1 MGAAASA
8 LRTSGYNSDPERPAA
23 GTTRFITPTT
33 LLQVSGVPGGGGGG
47 GGAFLHGSGGGWT
60 PVAPPTLVQEAT
72 ALKRA
77 GFVRADSVKLLSL
90 EGGRYSVTCE
100 LDLFA
105 PRTEVRVFWGALAG
119 GARAPT
125 EPLTK
130 GLLVKDPTQ
139 SGSVK
144 NYFTPGRCIQFTQ
157 SPLDSLDP
165 NSVAEEELTFI
176 ADPTGRREPPPNIPS
191 ALLYPLILALTAV
204 DAQGLPSSPSACH
217 LTLCTLAKISDG
229 WCPVVLAQHEQLGDR
244 CFIVKD
250 FFGRADGDASAIGS
264 GSGNSS
270 SSSNSNGIDT
280 SSTSVIPPLTTS
292 SSSSSS
298 APTTAAP
305 ASANFL
311 AIEANNCVIC
321 LTDARTTAVLP
332 CRHLCLCAPCAQQLV
347 FHSSR
352 CPVCRGPA
360 SSLLSMRAG
369 GAAAS

>member
-8 LRTSGYNSDPERPAA
+8 LRTSGGYNIDPERPVAG

-33 LLQVSGVPGGGGGG
+33 LLQVSSGVPGGGGGG
-47 GGAFLHGSGGGWT
+47 GGAYFHGSGGWA
-60 PVAPPTLVQEAT
+60 PVTPPTLVQEAT

-77 GFVRADSVKLLSL
+77 GFVRADTVRLLSL
-90 EGGRYSVTCE
+90 ERGRYSVTCE

-105 PRTEVRVFWGALAG
+105 PRTEVRIFWGALAG

-125 EPLTK
+125 DPLTK

-144 NYFTPGRCIQFTQ
+144 NYFTPGRGIQFTQ

-191 ALLYPLILALTAV
+191 ALLYPLIIALTAV
-204 DAQGLPSSPSACH
+204 DAQGVPISPSACH

-229 WCPVVLAQHEQLGDR
+229 WCPVVLAQHEQLGER

-250 FFGRADGDASAIGS
+250 FFGRAECDGVGGGS
-264 GSGNSS
+264 SSGDHNDDNSS
-270 SSSNSNGIDT
+270 SSNT
-280 SSTSVIPPLTTS
+280 ALAPP
-292 SSSSSS
+292 
-298 APTTAAP
+298 A
-305 ASANFL
+305 ASATFL
-311 AIEANNCVIC
+311 ATEASNCVIC
-321 LTDARTTAVLP
+321 LSDARTTAVLP

-360 SSLLSMRAG
+360 SSLLSMTAG
-369 GAAAS
+369 GAAS